1 MLSKKQPLQHN
12 NHKNGSNTFLSN
24 RRNTIALVG
33 FFFIECFLAWICSI
47 LFPWLS
53 VFVSTLL
60 QRFCTYQIFFIIR
73 SQTQSVSV
81 NSKGSS
87 KTVQGLTHSELL
99 LPLYR
104 CIKWHFIAFLKAPKP
119 SSCSEVE
126 GSDTNRSLLQL
137 QSGRQGLTQTPT
149 SSLLLPS
156 LLAHFV
162 HSELQNTVAF
172 LWVYSTCLSLPSS
185 KIAGSFPYWNTTVYD
200 NYCLGLSIGP
210 SSWSQCS
217 QAFLTILSPV
227 VYN

>member
-1 MLSKKQPLQHN
+1 MHCKVGFHCQLPLPRFPRSLKIYFQTFFFPQLLMLSKKQPLQHN

-33 FFFIECFLAWICSI
+33 IFFIECFLAGICSI

-60 QRFCTYQIFFIIR
+60 QRFCTYQIFFILR

-81 NSKGSS
+81 NSKSSS

-104 CIKWHFIAFLKAPKP
+104 CIKWHFIEFLNAPKP

-137 QSGRQGLTQTPT
+137 QSGRQGLTQT
-149 SSLLLPS
+149 SSPFSISTFCTFWVAEHSSFLMGLQHLPFSPEQQDSWILPLLKYHS
-156 LLAHFV
+156 L
-162 HSELQNTVAF
+162 
-172 LWVYSTCLSLPSS
+172 W
-185 KIAGSFPYWNTTVYD
+185 
-200 NYCLGLSIGP
+200 
-210 SSWSQCS
+210 
-217 QAFLTILSPV
+217 
-227 VYN
+227 